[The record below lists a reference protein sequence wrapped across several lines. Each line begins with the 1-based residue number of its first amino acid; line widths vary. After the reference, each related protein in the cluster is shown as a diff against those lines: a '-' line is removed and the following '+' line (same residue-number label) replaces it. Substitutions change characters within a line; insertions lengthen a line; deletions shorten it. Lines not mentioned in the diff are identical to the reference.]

1 MITKLTLTIDKE
13 VIQSAKGYA
22 KGKGQSLS
30 EIVEN
35 YLKLITAERKSMRE
49 KQLSPK
55 VRKLR
60 GILKVDPI
68 QDYKSIFAEELS
80 KKYGYDIIFCGFKF
94 TRPIDFEFQ
103 RR

>member
-68 QDYKSIFAEELS
+68 QDYKSIFAEEL
-80 KKYGYDIIFCGFKF
+80 KKNGYDIRFCGFKF
-94 TRPIDFEFQ
+94 TGPIDFEFQ